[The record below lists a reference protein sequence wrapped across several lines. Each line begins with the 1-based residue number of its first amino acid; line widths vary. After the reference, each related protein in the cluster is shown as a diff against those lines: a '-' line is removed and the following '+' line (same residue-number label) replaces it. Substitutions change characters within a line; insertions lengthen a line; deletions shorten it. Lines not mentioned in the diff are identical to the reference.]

1 MCESEL
7 SSWNNFFQSCRGQG
21 WTPDLQTRRLV
32 LNRLLRGG
40 LTKCLFDQGFSLLHA
55 HMEPH
60 AVITYCPFRFYSFSD
75 ANLDTNLI
83 FQRVTFRLA
92 IAINTVVFSK
102 IGRILTCTLSFWI
115 TSQNGTKCLILKIC
129 FNWGIQEQWI
139 MTTAFFFKKM
149 TQINFVSGNQLHIT
163 LNSCQH
169 LNFGLSWPG

>member
-1 MCESEL
+1 MKFWQTMMKSYSKPFQYYL
-7 SSWNNFFQSCRGQG
+7 SC
-21 WTPDLQTRRLV
+21 TDV
-32 LNRLLRGG
+32 LSARPNIQQ
-40 LTKCLFDQGFSLLHA
+40 KYEQCLFDQGISLFIGILHA

-60 AVITYCPFRFYSFSD
+60 AVITYCCFRFYYFSD

-102 IGRILTCTLSFWI
+102 IGCILTCTLSFWI